1 MVPVPEDKR
10 TLNFVKGNRHLRHTT
25 LVGGIPDYDD
35 VSGWLLLVGDADG
48 HVGLIW
54 SLATN
59 RELLGSVGRHYIG
72 WRHVAEQRSR
82 LCETRSASITWVSPH
97 GSLVDDTCSQ
107 NETETLK
114 LVKN

>member
-72 WRHVAEQRSR
+72 WRHVAEQAIPFMRNSVSKHYMAESTR
-82 LCETRSASITWVSPH
+82 LSC
-97 GSLVDDTCSQ
+97 
-107 NETETLK
+107 
-114 LVKN
+114 